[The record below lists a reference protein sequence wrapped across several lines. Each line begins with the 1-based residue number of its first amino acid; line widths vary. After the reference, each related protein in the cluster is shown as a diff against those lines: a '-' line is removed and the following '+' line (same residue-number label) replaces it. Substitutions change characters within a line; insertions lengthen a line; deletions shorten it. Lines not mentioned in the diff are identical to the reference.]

1 MSSQGLRDAVDA
13 LAGTRAAKLDPL
25 GLDVVRRLLARVE
38 TAPPVAHERILARA
52 EAHLVAFRSRADARH
67 AEAVRCIEELE
78 AKGHEG
84 SPLRTLLASGDHL
97 AVRRAHARLRARR
110 TPVRG
115 GADEAFRSR
124 LRALAA
130 DLGVSLDESSAS
142 PVALAGRLYRKAAAD
157 ASAERALERA
167 GSTLPT
173 DAGRYHA
180 ATVAAHT
187 LRAMRESSL
196 LYLRAQVARLDA
208 LAAVH
213 QFVMQ
218 GDLLAEHAALEAKKA
233 AVAAK
238 KAAAKAAPKKRAPSK
253 KAGSKPSAQVTLEE
267 AATAAAEAVPPAAP
281 EGPEPD
287 APPAAPTGTARPP
300 RAPRSRGRKKGEP
313 GQPA

>member
-1 MSSQGLRDAVDA
+1 MNAQGLRDAVEA
-13 LAGTRAAKLDPL
+13 LAGTRAAKLDPV
-25 GLDVVRRLLARVE
+25 GLDVVRRLLERVDRVPDVAR
-38 TAPPVAHERILARA
+38 ERLLSRA
-52 EAHLVAFRSRADARH
+52 EAHLAAFRARADGRH
-67 AEAVRCIEELE
+67 SEAVRCIEELE
-78 AKGHEG
+78 SAGHEG

-110 TPVRG
+110 TPVRRS
-115 GADEAFRSR
+115 ADEAFRSR

-167 GSTLPT
+167 GSTLPS

-196 LYLRAQVARLDA
+196 PYLRAQVARLDA

-218 GDLLAEHAALEAKKA
+218 GELLAEHAALEAKKA
-233 AVAAK
+233 AAAAK
-238 KAAAKAAPKKRAPSK
+238 KAAAKAAPKKKAAAK
-253 KAGSKPSAQVTLEE
+253 KASPTPSAQVTLDE
-267 AATAAAEAVPPAAP
+267 AAAAAGEPASAPASPEASPSGPETASPAAKP
-281 EGPEPD
+281 
-287 APPAAPTGTARPP
+287 ARPS
-300 RAPRSRGRKKGEP
+300 RGRGRKKGEP
-313 GQPA
+313 SGST